1 MPPLFLVYEGETHHR
16 DAERKHLDSQQE
28 ETNTRQGVPRLGTF
42 HVLQGIDM
50 DLGFLSKKSLDA
62 ENTCLHF
69 NTVHFVCKDSLFIQ
83 FFPGTAILSTFSSP
97 CVLLCNFLSHSV
109 ILIFLLCLV
118 VKLFPH
124 FLQTDIFGK

>member
-16 DAERKHLDSQQE
+16 DAERKHPDSQQE

-69 NTVHFVCKDSLFIQ
+69 NTVHFVCKDSCLSH
-83 FFPGTAILSTFSSP
+83 FFPVQLFSSIFSFP
-97 CVLLCNFLSHSV
+97 CVLFCHFLSHSL

-118 VKLFPH
+118 VRLFSQ
-124 FLQTDIFGK
+124 FLQTNIFGT